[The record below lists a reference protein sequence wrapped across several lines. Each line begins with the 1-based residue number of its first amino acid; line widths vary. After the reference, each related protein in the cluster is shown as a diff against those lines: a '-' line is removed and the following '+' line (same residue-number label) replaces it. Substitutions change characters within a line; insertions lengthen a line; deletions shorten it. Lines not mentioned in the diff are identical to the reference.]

1 MERPFFGNLIV
12 ALALVGL
19 LVGCEKH
26 RAGEQVGTAVGAVGG
41 AILGSQLGDGTV
53 GILGATAGGVLG
65 AIIGRELGKEL
76 DEADAARAQEAEEEA
91 LEAPV
96 GTEVAWE
103 SPQTGNSGTVKTT
116 RETRNAAG
124 RPCREVR
131 QEADIDGEEVTDT
144 VVACK
149 TEDGTWV
156 LQ

>member
-1 MERPFFGNLIV
+1 MLTSRLCNLVAIL
-12 ALALVGL
+12 ALAGL
-19 LVGCEKH
+19 LIGCEKH
-26 RAGEQVGTAVGAVGG
+26 RTGEQVGTAVGAVGG

-65 AIIGRELGKEL
+65 GIIGRELGREL

-91 LEAPV
+91 LQAPV

-103 SPQTGNSGTVKTT
+103 SAETGNSGTVKTT

-124 RPCREVR
+124 RPCREIR
-131 QEADIDGEEVTDT
+131 QEAEIDGEAVTET